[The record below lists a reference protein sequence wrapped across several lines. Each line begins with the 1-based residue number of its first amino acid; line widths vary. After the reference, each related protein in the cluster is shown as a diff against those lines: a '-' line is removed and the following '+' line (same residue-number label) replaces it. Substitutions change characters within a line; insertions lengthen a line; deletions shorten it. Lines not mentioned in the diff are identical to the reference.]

1 MPTKLSLTE
10 DMKQAMRDKNSLKLG
25 VIRFLLSEIKN
36 VEIDEGELNEDGV
49 TKVVARQIKQTKE
62 AIQELQN
69 SERPELVADE
79 EAKLAVLESYMP
91 TQMSEVEITT
101 IVDEEIA
108 NSPDKH
114 MGKII
119 GAVMKRVG
127 NQADG
132 NTVSTIVRKQLSV

>member
-1 MPTKLSLTE
+1 MATKTSLTE
-10 DMKQAMRDKNSLKLG
+10 DMKQAMRDKNAMKLG

-62 AIQELQN
+62 AMEELKN
-69 SERPELVADE
+69 SGRPELVEDE
-79 EAKLAVLESYMP
+79 QAKLSVLETYMP
-91 TQMSEVEITT
+91 AQMSEDELTT

-132 NTVSTIVRKQLSV
+132 TTVSTIVRKQLS